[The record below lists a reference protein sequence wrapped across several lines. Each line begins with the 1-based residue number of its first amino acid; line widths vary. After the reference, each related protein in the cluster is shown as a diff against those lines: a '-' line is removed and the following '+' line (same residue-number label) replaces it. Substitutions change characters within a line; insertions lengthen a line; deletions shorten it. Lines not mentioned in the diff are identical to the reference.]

1 MPHFTHA
8 AAPAALWIL
17 HSTLIVA
24 PSCLALLLLL
34 LHWRSRD
41 QLRPKVARILI
52 PKHGMQGP
60 LAAFLR
66 HQYHLQSKIIPS
78 TCVSGFVLHLLATED
93 ECCRR
98 RRWWRYQDILGPCP
112 ASNQLWSIRWRR
124 PEECKVCLSNA
135 SPHMGEKRNACD
147 YQCLVLPQP
156 TLSLLSKPYR
166 LLMCRYVFDYPP
178 SWKVETVGKVIILQ
192 GQMVWMAHQCSVYHG
207 MKVIVSDKALAMQN
221 EKGMQGI
228 DCRVRNKIKGRLS
241 WRALQEA
248 LRSLDM
254 LWR

>member
-1 MPHFTHA
+1 MNANAEEGGGDIKTF
-8 AAPAALWIL
+8 WG
-17 HSTLIVA
+17 
-24 PSCLALLLLL
+24 LA
-34 LHWRSRD
+34 RPPTSYGAYAGGD
-41 QLRPKVARILI
+41 QKNA
-52 PKHGMQGP
+52 KCASQM
-60 LAAFLR
+60 
-66 HQYHLQSKIIPS
+66 LQ
-78 TCVSGFVLHLLATED
+78 A
-93 ECCRR
+93 
-98 RRWWRYQDILGPCP
+98 
-112 ASNQLWSIRWRR
+112 
-124 PEECKVCLSNA
+124 
-135 SPHMGEKRNACD
+135 HMGEKRNACN
-147 YQCLVLPQP
+147 YQCMVLPQP
-156 TLSLLSKPYR
+156 TSSLLSKPYR

-228 DCRVRNKIKGRLS
+228 DCRVRNKTKGRLS